1 MYGRVNKI
9 MSSITADYEIVY
21 VNDRSRI
28 MRWKFCELAGKDKR
42 LIVINHSRNL
52 EIRRLIRRYALCTG
66 DAVILLDGDFRIPEL
81 FPEFVKNGWTAIKL
95 FMDAPKRK
103 GGLIRRICYKI
114 FTVFSKTFLSGYSAG
129 CRRFFPD

>member
-52 EIRRLIRRYALCTG
+52 EIRRLIQRYALCTG
-66 DAVILLDGDFRIPEL
+66 DAVILLDGDLQDPPEL

-95 FMDAPKRK
+95 FMDAHQKK
-103 GGLIRRICYKI
+103 KA
-114 FTVFSKTFLSGYSAG
+114 V
-129 CRRFFPD
+129 